1 MFISAIESV
10 AQFTRPIHT
19 IMRTYEGK
27 QLIPGAATIFFVNEK
42 GYAITC
48 KHVAEMISS
57 ADAINQNFHL
67 FKNERQL
74 ILSNPKHKQLL
85 KGLELK
91 YKLHAESIVQLKNN
105 FVDAVD
111 TMSGF
116 TIHSHATLDL
126 AILKFNGFGKLHYT
140 DCAKFLKNGDNIKQG
155 KFLCRLGFPFP
166 EFSNFTFNNN
176 TDDIEWTNT
185 GVNVSPRFPLEGM
198 VTRFLAD
205 QQHGL
210 YGIEMSTPGLRGQSG
225 GPLFDEKG
233 IIYGMQFSTKHLH
246 LGFDLIDKEIM
257 INNSLKKVT
266 DYSFIHLGQCIH
278 VNAIKSFLAEHNVD
292 FYEEG

>member
-1 MFISAIESV
+1 MFISAIERV
-10 AQFTRPIHT
+10 ANYTRPIHT
-19 IMRTYEGK
+19 IMRTYGGK

-42 GYAITC
+42 GYAVTC
-48 KHVAEMISS
+48 KHVIELIAS
-57 ADAINQNFHL
+57 ADNINQHFNNFRQ
-67 FKNERQL
+67 ERQQ
-74 ILSNPKHKQLL
+74 ILSHPKYKQLL

-91 YKLHAESIVQLKNN
+91 YKLQADSIIQIKNS
-105 FVDAVD
+105 FLDSVD

-116 TIHSHATLDL
+116 TWHVHPTLDL
-126 AILKFNGFGKLHYT
+126 AILKFNGFGKLHYN
-140 DCAKFLKNGDNIKQG
+140 DCAKFLKDGTDIKPG

-166 EFSNFTFNNN
+166 EFNNFTFNSV

-205 QQHGL
+205 QPHGM

-225 GPLFDEKG
+225 GPLFDANG
-233 IIYGMQFSTKHLH
+233 TVYGMQFSTKHLH
-246 LGFDLIDKEIM
+246 LGFDLVDKEIM
-257 INNSLKKVT
+257 INNIIKKVT

-278 VNAIKSFLAEHNVD
+278 VDAIKSFLAEHAIE
-292 FYEEG
+292 FYEE